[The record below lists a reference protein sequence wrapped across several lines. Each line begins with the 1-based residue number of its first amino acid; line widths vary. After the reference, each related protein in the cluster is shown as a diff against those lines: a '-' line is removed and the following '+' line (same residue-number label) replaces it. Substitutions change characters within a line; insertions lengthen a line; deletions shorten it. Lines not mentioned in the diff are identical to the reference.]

1 MPPYTIIKDIF
12 DFIDKKK
19 DGVIEISEWMDA
31 FSQYEY

>member
-1 MPPYTIIKDIF
+1 MAPYTIIKDIF

-19 DGVIEISEWMDA
+19 DGVIEISEWMDT